1 MNHRLIRTRST
12 FALSAALSAALL
24 CSALPAW
31 SQNDAASLYKSKCG
45 GCHAPDGS
53 GSTSVGKSLKI
64 RDLHSADVQK
74 QTDAQLTD
82 IITAGKSPM
91 PAYKDK
97 LTGDQ
102 IKQLVAYIRDLGK
115 K

>member
-1 MNHRLIRTRST
+1 MNHRLVRLGAACI
-12 FALSAALSAALL
+12 LSAVFL
-24 CSALPAW
+24 CSTLPAQA
-31 SQNDAASLYKSKCG
+31 QNDAASLYKSKCAA
-45 GCHAPDGS
+45 CHGADAS
-53 GSTSVGKSLKI
+53 GDTSIGKTMKI
-64 RDLHSADVQK
+64 RDLHSPDVQK

-82 IITAGKSPM
+82 VVTAGKSPM

-102 IKQLVAYIRDLGK
+102 IKQLVSYIRDLGK

>member
-1 MNHRLIRTRST
+1 LGL
-12 FALSAALSAALL
+12 FAALV
-24 CSALPAW
+24 CSLPARG
-31 SQNDAASLYKSKCG
+31 QNDPVSVYKSKCA
-45 GCHAPDGS
+45 GCHGADAS
-53 GSTSVGKSLKI
+53 GNTPVGKSMKI

-82 IITAGKSPM
+82 IITGGKSPM

-97 LTGDQ
+97 LTAEQ
-102 IKQLVAYIRDLGK
+102 IKGLVGYIRELSK

>member
-1 MNHRLIRTRST
+1 MNHRLVRVGSA
-12 FALSAALSAALL
+12 FALWAAML
-24 CSALPAW
+24 CFTIPARA
-31 SQNDAASLYKSKCG
+31 QNDAASLYKSKCAA
-45 GCHAPDGS
+45 CHGADAS
-53 GSTSVGKSLKI
+53 GNTSIGKTMKI

-102 IKQLVAYIRDLGK
+102 IKQLVGYIRELGK

>member
-1 MNHRLIRTRST
+1 MKDRLVQIGSA
-12 FALSAALSAALL
+12 FALPALLSAALL
-24 CSALPAW
+24 CSAAPAW
-31 SQNDAASLYKSKCG
+31 SQNDAASLYKSKCA
-45 GCHAPDGS
+45 GCHAADGT
-53 GSTSVGKSLKI
+53 GNTAAGKSLKV